1 MNSAKSLNSD
11 LPKEVIES
19 LYNIF
24 PAETAAQL
32 RSSLHS
38 QEKMLESVKK
48 SIRSANADAEKQFK
62 DIFNEQNVKNYVDGF
77 FETHM
82 NSIILSLIGMEESWH
97 NGLQPKNNEF
107 HKTTLYRVYQQVV
120 EQQVIEMLKE
130 KLTPALA
137 EVKLSKQTVA
147 KLTSKYRQTLEWKL
161 ERLIDEKAENDADII
176 FDHILLTNVE
186 PDDAR
191 PEA

>member
-1 MNSAKSLNSD
+1 MNGAKSLNSD

-19 LYNIF
+19 LYSIF

-32 RSSLHS
+32 RSSLYS

-48 SIRSANADAEKQFK
+48 GIRSANANAEKQFK

-120 EQQVIEMLKE
+120 EQRVIEMLKE
-130 KLTPALA
+130 KLAPALA

-161 ERLIDEKAENDADII
+161 ERLIDEKAENDADVI

-186 PDDAR
+186 PDDVR